1 MTVIQQ
7 LYKTIFL
14 TLAIISP
21 SISDAA
27 NKQVIIDSLQKF
39 RNKKEIPQ
47 QFEKPILTALSYF
60 PELKEVHIIFKIKK
74 ARTGLATKPDFSGVF
89 QRKNHRTYIIT
100 ISNETIDTLRPLLL
114 QNLTFEQQV
123 GVIGHELSHVVDF
136 NSQNFPQTIGVGI
149 GHISKRYLDKM
160 EFNTDRICIQHGL
173 GKYLLA
179 YSKHVREVMHVHNW
193 RGSDYVNKGNGNG
206 KYERYMNPDTIEK
219 IMREMETH

>member
-1 MTVIQQ
+1 MRVAWQP
-7 LYKTIFL
+7 YKIFFFL
-14 TLAIISP
+14 QIIIFPFVSK
-21 SISDAA
+21 A
-27 NKQVIIDSLQKF
+27 VTRETIIDSVPEF
-39 RNKKEIPQ
+39 GNKKEIPK

-60 PELKEVHIIFKIKK
+60 PELKNVHIVFKIKK
-74 ARTGLATKPDFSGVF
+74 ARTGLATKPDFAGVF
-89 QRKNHRTYIIT
+89 QRKDHRTYIIT
-100 ISNETIDTLRPLLL
+100 ISNETIDTLKPLLL

-136 NSQNFPQTIGVGI
+136 NSKNFPQTIGVGI
-149 GHISKRYLDKM
+149 SHVSKRYLDKM
-160 EFNTDRICIQHGL
+160 EYNTDRICIQHGL

-219 IMREMETH
+219 TMQEMQTH

>member
-1 MTVIQQ
+1 MRVAGQP
-7 LYKTIFL
+7 YKIFFFL
-14 TLAIISP
+14 QIIIFSFVSKAVTGGP
-21 SISDAA
+21 
-27 NKQVIIDSLQKF
+27 VIDSVPEF
-39 RNKKEIPQ
+39 GNKKEIPK

-60 PELKEVHIIFKIKK
+60 PELKNVHIVFRIKK
-74 ARTGLATKPDFSGVF
+74 AYSSLTTKPNFAGVF
-89 QRKNHRTYIIT
+89 KRKDHRTYIIT

-136 NSQNFPQTIGVGI
+136 NSKNFPQTLGVGI
-149 GHISKRYLDKM
+149 GHISKKYLDKM

-179 YSKHVREVMHVHNW
+179 YSKHVREIMHVHNW

-219 IMREMETH
+219 TMQEIQSH

>member
-1 MTVIQQ
+1 MPVIRQS
-7 LYKTIFL
+7 YKTIFFL
-14 TLAIISP
+14 LIIIFP
-21 SISDAA
+21 FISEAA
-27 NKQVIIDSLQKF
+27 NREPTIDTLEKF

-47 QFEKPILTALSYF
+47 QYEKPILTALSYF
-60 PELKEVHIIFKIKK
+60 PELKDVHIIFKIKK
-74 ARTGLATKPDFSGVF
+74 AHTPLTTKPNFAGVF
-89 QRKNHRTYIIT
+89 KRKDHRTYIIT
-100 ISNETIDTLRPLLL
+100 ISDQTIDTLKPLLF

-136 NSQNFPQTIGVGI
+136 NSKNFPQTIGVGI
-149 GHISKRYLDKM
+149 NHISKRYLDKM

-179 YSKHVREVMHVHNW
+179 YSKHVRETMHVHNW

-219 IMREMETH
+219 TMQEMQTH